1 MGVPWEGEE
10 TETFFKRRGGGDGEE
25 GVRKAFQQRRIRQ
38 ISLAVGNPLKGQDS
52 GWVDRIADSY
62 NNRGVQQPGQRHG
75 H

>member
-1 MGVPWEGEE
+1 M
-10 TETFFKRRGGGDGEE
+10 
-25 GVRKAFQQRRIRQ
+25 RKAFQQRRIRQ
-38 ISLAVGNPLKGQDS
+38 ISLAVGNPLKEQDS